1 MEIIRPYI
9 NTVGNPAYANDIN
22 GDFSNNYDDSTVD
35 SNNAT
40 TNETN
45 NYNAAGA
52 SQAAP
57 VMSAIA
63 PTVWAVVVTIV
74 VYYPRPR
81 ESK

>member
-1 MEIIRPYI
+1 MWKLFAPILILLAIP
-9 NTVGNPAYANDIN
+9 TYANDIN

-63 PTVWAVVVTIV
+63 PTV
-74 VYYPRPR
+74 
-81 ESK
+81 